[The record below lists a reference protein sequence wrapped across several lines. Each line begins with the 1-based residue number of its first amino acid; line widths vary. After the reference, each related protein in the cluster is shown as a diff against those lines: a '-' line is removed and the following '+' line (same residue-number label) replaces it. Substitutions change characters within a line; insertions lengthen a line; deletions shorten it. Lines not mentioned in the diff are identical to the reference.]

1 MNKVILIGRLVADP
15 EIRENGDKKIARYRM
30 AVDRR
35 FNRGDQTADFISTVS
50 FGKGAEFC
58 EKYMRKGGKFAIE
71 GRIQTGSY
79 TKADGTKVYTTDVIA
94 ENQEFVESKGAD
106 REVNTQEPPIGE
118 APKISDEEFMSIPD
132 GIDEQL
138 PFH

>member
-15 EIRENGDKKIARYRM
+15 EIRENGDKKIARYRL

-50 FGKGAEFC
+50 FGKGAEFA

-94 ENQEFVESKGAD
+94 ENQEFVESK
-106 REVNTQEPPIGE
+106 NTQEPPVGE
-118 APKISDEEFMSIPD
+118 APKLSDEEFMSIPD